1 MILMF
6 QLLHLNADILKI
18 SIKLRTEMNL
28 QTVRMQSVVQTQLN
42 KTRIG
47 CTRDMAQ
54 RRLITIAKK
63 FAFGNLSLENLQASN
78 LENV

>member
-18 SIKLRTEMNL
+18 SIKLRTEINP
-28 QTVRMQSVVQTQLN
+28 QAVRMQSVVQTQLN

-47 CTRDMAQ
+47 YKWDMVQ
-54 RRLITIAKK
+54 QKLTTTAKK
-63 FAFGNLSLENLQASN
+63 FAFGNLLSENLQASN
-78 LENV
+78 LKIV